1 LVNTEC
7 PQSAAHFVRPIVFSA
22 EAARERDLSVGRRTV
37 PNMSSILA
45 SDRDLERTIVGEAL
59 DHLNA
64 ACKEIDALSV
74 HALTRSELHEV
85 LCRLDAGERRLA
97 TAQQRLL
104 GRMVATQTASPPRFD
119 PAAVLARRLRIS
131 PAEARKRI
139 ADAGQTSD

>member
-1 LVNTEC
+1 
-7 PQSAAHFVRPIVFSA
+7 
-22 EAARERDLSVGRRTV
+22 
-37 PNMSSILA
+37 MSSILA

-104 GRMVATQTASPPRFD
+104 GRMVATETAAPPRFD

-139 ADAGQTSD
+139 AAAGQTSD